1 MEKKQVVLLIFFLNL
16 KFLGWSCSGCIR
28 KAKIAAF
35 SDDFCVEITLMLL
48 YSFFVLIHYG
58 TNASEEVEK
67 IIRDKKKL
75 SQIILVLY
83 NLHSR
88 YNKSLI
94 KNVVKSFLN
103 FLQLTGANIYNGYP
117 KLKSAFEFLGDSMF

>member
-1 MEKKQVVLLIFFLNL
+1 MIFCGDNFD
-16 KFLGWSCSGCIR
+16 
-28 KAKIAAF
+28 A
-35 SDDFCVEITLMLL
+35 TLFIFR
-48 YSFFVLIHYG
+48 SHHYG
-58 TNASEEVEK
+58 TNASEKVEK

-83 NLHSR
+83 NLHSW

-103 FLQLTGANIYNGYP
+103 FLQLTGADIHNGYP

>member
-1 MEKKQVVLLIFFLNL
+1 MLIFFLNL

-28 KAKIAAF
+28 KAKVAAC
-35 SDDFCVEITLMLL
+35 SDDFFVEITLMLV
-48 YSFFVLIHYG
+48 YSFFVLI
-58 TNASEEVEK
+58 TMVQTLLRKLRRLLE
-67 IIRDKKKL
+67 IKKKL

-103 FLQLTGANIYNGYP
+103 FLQLTGADIYNGYP
-117 KLKSAFEFLGDSMF
+117 KLKSAFKFLGDSMF

>member
-1 MEKKQVVLLIFFLNL
+1 
-16 KFLGWSCSGCIR
+16 
-28 KAKIAAF
+28 
-35 SDDFCVEITLMLL
+35 MLL

-103 FLQLTGANIYNGYP
+103 FLQLTGADIYNSYP